1 MAVKVTAKAQPKMQA
16 AKPPVQ
22 QDNVKA
28 GLPVTEGNVP
38 KPRVV
43 GAARPGLVDFGPVN
57 LAEREQVTSL
67 PFVPREPDVPPAPG
81 ADDGS
86 GRFTSFRDQSRPF
99 NITPPAQDAPTP
111 GPQSEFQK
119 FRESFGLGAE
129 FAANQFGTPARPDF
143 DPSFQGPNNVEEV
156 DIAEAYL
163 RDAKTATRGLT
174 QNALGEWGRRTV
186 DANGLPGFTPAT
198 QQELL
203 FIERIGELE
212 GEMIDVEESFRN
224 VNETNKDAQ
233 RRFDSDL
240 LDDFLQK
247 QEQDEKDRA
256 QTPEEV
262 AAIEAVYNQR
272 YSDLQSRLRGEEAT
286 ANDEAALTQQ
296 ITESRRNTN
305 QQLSF
310 TKTKRQEAVLARDEA
325 LISGDAR
332 AAAQQQ
338 AADDF
343 FAIEELRLEKEQ
355 FQLDI
360 FKTLAGSPEILFF
373 LGQRPGMLQQFGE
386 LMGDG
391 GEALNR
397 VFTNL
402 NKQPVTNIQ
411 EFARLN
417 QEQQGIEAFR
427 LSARTG
433 TRDAGS
439 FLQGQAP
446 TQGTSVISRQR
457 LARS

>member
-1 MAVKVTAKAQPKMQA
+1 MAIKVTAKAQPKTQA
-16 AKPPVQ
+16 AKPPVE

-28 GLPVTEGNVP
+28 GLPVTGTGPAPFEPGSAGP
-38 KPRVV
+38 T
-43 GAARPGLVDFGPVN
+43 AAGVLAQPQTQREVLAAIRRPAAAPPETEFRSF
-57 LAEREQVTSL
+57 REQAGS
-67 PFVPREPDVPPAPG
+67 FDV
-81 ADDGS
+81 
-86 GRFTSFRDQSRPF
+86 R
-99 NITPPAQDAPTP
+99 PPAQAATPAPTQ
-111 GPQSEFQK
+111 PQSEFQK

-129 FAANQFGTPARPDF
+129 FAANQFGAAARPDF

-212 GEMIDVEESFRN
+212 GEMIEVEDNFRH

-296 ITESRRNTN
+296 ITESRRSTN

-325 LISGDAR
+325 LLSGDAR

-433 TRDAGS
+433 TGDPAG

-446 TQGTSVISRQR
+446 TQGSSVISRQR

>member
-1 MAVKVTAKAQPKMQA
+1 MAVKVTAKAQPKTQA

-28 GLPVTEGNVP
+28 GLPVTGTGPAPFEPGSAGP
-38 KPRVV
+38 T
-43 GAARPGLVDFGPVN
+43 AAGVLAQPQTQREVLSAIRDRP
-57 LAEREQVTSL
+57 T
-67 PFVPREPDVPPAPG
+67 APG
-81 ADDGS
+81 AGADAGG

-212 GEMIDVEESFRN
+212 GEMIEVEDNFRH

-262 AAIEAVYNQR
+262 AAIEAV
-272 YSDLQSRLRGEEAT
+272 
-286 ANDEAALTQQ
+286 
-296 ITESRRNTN
+296 
-305 QQLSF
+305 
-310 TKTKRQEAVLARDEA
+310 
-325 LISGDAR
+325 
-332 AAAQQQ
+332 
-338 AADDF
+338 
-343 FAIEELRLEKEQ
+343 
-355 FQLDI
+355 
-360 FKTLAGSPEILFF
+360 
-373 LGQRPGMLQQFGE
+373 
-386 LMGDG
+386 
-391 GEALNR
+391 
-397 VFTNL
+397 
-402 NKQPVTNIQ
+402 
-411 EFARLN
+411 
-417 QEQQGIEAFR
+417 
-427 LSARTG
+427 
-433 TRDAGS
+433 
-439 FLQGQAP
+439 
-446 TQGTSVISRQR
+446 
-457 LARS
+457 